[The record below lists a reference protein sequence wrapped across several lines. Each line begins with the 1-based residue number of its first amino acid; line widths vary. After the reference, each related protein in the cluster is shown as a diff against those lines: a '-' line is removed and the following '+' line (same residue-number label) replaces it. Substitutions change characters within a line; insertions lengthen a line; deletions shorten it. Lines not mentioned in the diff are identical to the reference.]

1 MKSWSL
7 KWKEMIVEKLI
18 SSQYFSLYF
27 FIMKP
32 LIKIQIDSETTHFIL
47 HRLEASAALSK
58 MLSETLLAESRSKQL
73 SLFMLLAIFL
83 KTSLKTKVV
92 IILRF

>member
-7 KWKEMIVEKLI
+7 KWKEMIVERVI

-27 FIMKP
+27 FGMKP
-32 LIKIQIDSETTHFIL
+32 LIKIQTDSENALFIL
-47 HRLEASAALSK
+47 HRLETSAALAK

-73 SLFMLLAIFL
+73 CSFMLLAIFL
-83 KTSLKTKVV
+83 KTSLKTKAV
-92 IILRF
+92 IILCF